1 MPPLLVVSL
10 LHPAKVSP
18 ITIVTIDSTRCSAAL
33 RAYIGGYINANF
45 ITEPTFL

>member
-1 MPPLLVVSL
+1 MPPPLVVSL

-18 ITIVTIDSTRCSAAL
+18 ITIVTIYSTRCSAAL
-33 RAYIGGYINANF
+33 RACVGGHINADF